1 MKKIPMIF
9 MLLITLLSI
18 HCLIG
23 SGYEET
29 NEYPIESIRYYIDVD
44 ESGVF
49 TTKEEKFE
57 WFECIYIDSNE
68 EYHKHDIR
76 ASWANISNKSKIV
89 EKKGNLDPDLYLT
102 LEDYERLLAGESI
115 KE

>member
-1 MKKIPMIF
+1 MKKIPIIF
-9 MLLITLLSI
+9 MLLIIFLSAY
-18 HCLIG
+18 CLMG
-23 SGYEET
+23 SRYEET

-49 TTKEEKFE
+49 TTKEEKSE
-57 WFECIYIDSNE
+57 WFECIYIDSNG

-76 ASWANISNKSKIV
+76 ANWADISNKSKIV
-89 EKKGNLDPDLYLT
+89 EKKGNLIPYLYLT
-102 LEDYERLLAGESI
+102 LEDYEMLLAGESI

>member
-1 MKKIPMIF
+1 MKKIPIIF
-9 MLLITLLSI
+9 MLLLIILST
-18 HCLIG
+18 HCLMG
-23 SGYEET
+23 SRYEET

-49 TTKEEKFE
+49 TTKEAKSE
-57 WFECIYIDSNE
+57 WFEYIYLDSNG
-68 EYHKHDIR
+68 EYHKYDIR
-76 ASWANISNKSKIV
+76 ANWVNISNKSKIV

-102 LEDYERLLAGESI
+102 LEDYEGLLAGESI